1 MYTYE
6 DLVAALQSGKTVDDI
21 AAQMSRD
28 LNAAKAEADRLAAEK
43 AEEMKKA
50 NELAQKRQVITNLY
64 TALGQYLAA
73 FHPNSAIGKMYA
85 TSDGPDEE
93 DLNHLAEQ
101 LDSIVET
108 FEAMAALTNL
118 LGNEPAL
125 ANMFGEVHVP
135 EITHQNVKPNVDPLE
150 NFLNKQVRKCPRN

>member
-28 LNAAKAEADRLAAEK
+28 LNAAKAEVDRQAAEK
-43 AEEMKKA
+43 AEETKRA

-64 TALGQYLAA
+64 AAIGQYLTA
-73 FHPNSAIGKMYA
+73 FHPNSAIGQMYIA
-85 TSDGPDEE
+85 SDDPSEE

-101 LDSIVET
+101 LDSLVET

-118 LGNEPAL
+118 LGDNPAL
-125 ANMFGEVHVP
+125 ANMFGEAHIP
-135 EITHQNVKPNVDPLE
+135 EITHQNATPNINPLE
-150 NFLNKQVRKCPRN
+150 DFLNKHVRKYTS

>member
-50 NELAQKRQVITNLY
+50 NELAQKREVIVNLY
-64 TALGQYLAA
+64 NAIGQYLVA
-73 FHPNSAIGKMYA
+73 FHPDSTIGQMYVA
-85 TSDGPDEE
+85 SDAPDEE

-101 LDSIVET
+101 LDSIVEA
-108 FEAMAALTNL
+108 FEAMAALHNL

-125 ANMFGEVHVP
+125 ASMFGETHIP
-135 EITHQNVKPNVDPLE
+135 EITHQNVDPLE
-150 NFLNKQVRKCPRN
+150 NFLNKNVRKYPRH

>member
-50 NELAQKRQVITNLY
+50 NELAQKRETIVNLY
-64 TALGQYLAA
+64 NAIGQYLMA
-73 FHPNSAIGKMYA
+73 FHPDSAIGKMYA
-85 TSDGPDEE
+85 ASDAPSKE

-101 LDSIVET
+101 LDSLVEA
-108 FEAMAALTNL
+108 FEAMAAITNL

-125 ANMFGEVHVP
+125 TGMFDEIHVP
-135 EITHQNVKPNVDPLE
+135 EITHMNVDPLE
-150 NFLNKQVRKCPRN
+150 NFLNKQVRKYPRN

>member
-50 NELAQKRQVITNLY
+50 NELAQKRQIVTNLY
-64 TALGQYLAA
+64 AAIGQYLTT
-73 FHPNSAIGKMYA
+73 FHPNSAIGQMYVA
-85 TSDGPDEE
+85 SDDPSEE

-101 LDSIVET
+101 LDSLVET

-125 ANMFGEVHVP
+125 AGMFGEAHIP

-150 NFLNKQVRKCPRN
+150 NFLNKQVRKYPRN

>member
-43 AEEMKKA
+43 AEETKKA
-50 NELAQKRQVITNLY
+50 NELAQKRETIVNLY
-64 TALGQYLAA
+64 NAIGQYLTT
-73 FHPNSAIGKMYA
+73 FHPNSAIGQMYVA
-85 TSDGPDEE
+85 SDDPSEE

-101 LDSIVET
+101 LDSLVEA
-108 FEAMAALTNL
+108 FEAMAAITNL
-118 LGNEPAL
+118 LGNEPML
-125 ANMFGEVHVP
+125 ANMFDETHVP
-135 EITHQNVKPNVDPLE
+135 EITHQNVDPLE
-150 NFLNKQVRKCPRN
+150 NFLNRQVRKYPRN

>member
-43 AEEMKKA
+43 AEEEKKA
-50 NELAQKRQVITNLY
+50 NELAQKRRVVADLY
-64 TALGQYLAA
+64 TALGQYLTI
-73 FHPNSAIGKMYA
+73 FHPNSAIGQMHA
-85 TSDGPDEE
+85 ASDAPSEE

-101 LDSIVET
+101 LDSLVET
-108 FEAMAALTNL
+108 FEAMAALHNL

-125 ANMFGEVHVP
+125 ANMFGETHVP
-135 EITHQNVKPNVDPLE
+135 EITHMNVDPLE
-150 NFLNKQVRKCPRN
+150 NFLNKQVRKYPRN

>member
-50 NELAQKRQVITNLY
+50 NELAQKRQFVSNLY
-64 TALGQYLAA
+64 TAIGQYLTA
-73 FHPNSAIGKMYA
+73 FHPNSAIGQMYA
-85 TSDGPDEE
+85 ASDDPSEE
-93 DLNHLAEQ
+93 DLNHLAGQ
-101 LDSIVET
+101 MDSLVET
-108 FEAMAALTNL
+108 FEAMAALTSLFGDN
-118 LGNEPAL
+118 PAL
-125 ANMFGEVHVP
+125 ANMFGEAHIP
-135 EITHQNVKPNVDPLE
+135 EITHMNVKPDVDPLE
-150 NFLNKQVRKCPRN
+150 NFLNKQVRKYPRN

>member
-21 AAQMSRD
+21 AAQMTKD

-43 AEEMKKA
+43 AEETKKA
-50 NELAQKRQVITNLY
+50 NELAQKRQIIANLY
-64 TALGQYLAA
+64 TAIGQYLMA
-73 FHPNSAIGKMYA
+73 FYPDSAIGQMYA
-85 TSDGPDEE
+85 ASDDPSEE

-101 LDSIVET
+101 LDSLVEA
-108 FEAMAALTNL
+108 FEAMTALTNL

-125 ANMFGEVHVP
+125 AGMFGEAIHP
-135 EITHQNVKPNVDPLE
+135 EITHQNVDPLE
-150 NFLNKQVRKCPRN
+150 NFLNKQVRKYPHN

>member
-21 AAQMSRD
+21 AAQMTKD

-43 AEEMKKA
+43 AEETKKA
-50 NELAQKRQVITNLY
+50 NELAQKRQIITNLY
-64 TALGQYLAA
+64 AAIGQYLMA
-73 FHPNSAIGKMYA
+73 FHPDSAIGKMYA
-85 TSDGPDEE
+85 ASDDPSEE

-101 LDSIVET
+101 LDSLVEA
-108 FEAMAALTNL
+108 FEAMTALTNL

-125 ANMFGEVHVP
+125 ANIFDEVHIP
-135 EITHQNVKPNVDPLE
+135 EITHQNVDPLE
-150 NFLNKQVRKCPRN
+150 NFLNKQVRKYPRN

>member
-28 LNAAKAEADRLAAEK
+28 LNAAKAEVDRQAAEK
-43 AEEMKKA
+43 AKETKRA

-64 TALGQYLAA
+64 AAIGQYLTA
-73 FHPNSAIGKMYA
+73 FHPNSAIGQMYIA
-85 TSDGPDEE
+85 SDDPSEE

-101 LDSIVET
+101 LDTLVET

-118 LGNEPAL
+118 LGNEPAF
-125 ANMFGEVHVP
+125 ADMFGEVH
-135 EITHQNVKPNVDPLE
+135 THQNAKPDVDPLE
-150 NFLNKQVRKCPRN
+150 NFLNKNVRKNPRN